1 MGQKLTPI
9 MRLAEE
15 GGRKKLT
22 ALSNKELRK
31 LFFRQRAG
39 LAPVERIGVR
49 KEAILIAKILAERKG
64 DKRRS
69 KNG

>member
-1 MGQKLTPI
+1 MRQKLTPI
-9 MRLAEE
+9 MRLVEE
-15 GGRKKLT
+15 DRRKKLT
-22 ALSNKELRK
+22 ALSDKELRK
-31 LFFRQRAG
+31 LFFRKRAG
-39 LAPVERIGVR
+39 LAPVERISAR